1 MSVTKFDICA
11 QALIMIGAEPIT
23 SFDDGTTESTAC
35 ANLYENVVLDQ
46 LSRYRWRFSVG
57 QEQLSRLTDA
67 PSNRWEAAYQLPP
80 LAIQVITVLVSGN
93 PITFDRYQDKI
104 YCDASATDELYLE
117 AVYRIDENFWPP
129 YFVTLLQYQMAA
141 LLAESIGA
149 KSELSQLFEQRAA
162 RQAAVGRNIDAQ
174 GRTAPRI
181 DTTRLINDRFRNQRH
196 YN

>member
-1 MSVTKFDICA
+1 
-11 QALIMIGAEPIT
+11 MIGASPIT
-23 SFDDGTTESTAC
+23 SFTDGTTESTAC

-57 QEQLSRLTDA
+57 QEQMSRLGSA
-67 PSNRWEAAYQLPP
+67 PSTKWEAAYQLPAT
-80 LAIQVITVLVSGN
+80 AIQVMSVLVNGW
-93 PITFDRYQDKI
+93 PIHFDRYQDKI
-104 YCDASATDELYLE
+104 YCDASASDEVYLE

-149 KSELSQLFEQRAA
+149 KTELAAMFDQKAA
-162 RQAAVGRNIDAQ
+162 RQAAMSRNIDAQ

-181 DTTRLINDRFRNQRH
+181 NTRRIINERFRNQGS
-196 YN
+196 NF